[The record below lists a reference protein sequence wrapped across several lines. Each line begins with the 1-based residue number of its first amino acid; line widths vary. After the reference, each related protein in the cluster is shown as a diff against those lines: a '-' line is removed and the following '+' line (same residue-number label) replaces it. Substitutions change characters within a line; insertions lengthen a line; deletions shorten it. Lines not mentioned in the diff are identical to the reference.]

1 MNISKQYMS
10 GKCDEKC
17 SFSFQYTTS
26 SNCVA
31 QNFGSFIS
39 LTYDKTSQPPV
50 TFNSLHYDVQS
61 IEIYKPSIHS
71 FTNGPADAEIVIQ
84 HTSLQSG
91 SPLLVCIPIMSYGV
105 VSSEASLILDQIV
118 DAIVS
123 NQVSQFSD
131 NNPIRVPITNYSLN
145 SIVPNT
151 SFFYY
156 ISPTKNANII
166 VYDIGNA
173 IWLDPSKLAGL
184 TPLLNISTDTYQA
197 GDSLYYNAAGSN
209 QVQLND
215 DNIYIDCSPTGNT
228 RETTEVP
235 FQKSN
240 ANEMWNIFFNPTT
253 VLLGATIGFIIII
266 IVIYSVFKFLVGD
279 KMESAFLNNIQTR
292 LKEDRGQAI
301 LNSSLV
307 KGINTR
313 INALKQTSEKDRL
326 GYNPISMGRAFL
338 LGETVGDVAARKQ
351 NAKAN
356 STAK

>member
-50 TFNSLHYDVQS
+50 TFNSLHYDVQT

-105 VSSEASLILDQIV
+105 VSSEGSLILDQIV

-156 ISPTKNANII
+156 ISPTANANII

-184 TPLLNISTDTYQA
+184 TPLLNVSADPFQP
-197 GDSLYYNAAGSN
+197 GDSLYYNASGSN
-209 QVQLND
+209 EVRLTD

-235 FQKSN
+235 FKKSN
-240 ANEMWNIFFNPTT
+240 ANEMWNIFFNPAT
-253 VLLGATIGFIIII
+253 VLLGATIGFILII
-266 IVIYSVFKFLVGD
+266 IVVYTVFKFIVGD
-279 KMESAFLNNIQTR
+279 KMDSAFLNDIQSK
-292 LKEDRGQAI
+292 LKADGGKSITESGIYKSVNKGLYSLKDSVENKAWV
-301 LNSSLV
+301 SS
-307 KGINTR
+307 KYRPNK
-313 INALKQTSEKDRL
+313 NK
-326 GYNPISMGRAFL
+326 
-338 LGETVGDVAARKQ
+338 
-351 NAKAN
+351 
-356 STAK
+356 